1 MSELPCTGA
10 LRNMAYDCRIMLL
23 KRFYINLYLRLVLIL
38 ANLVL
43 LAFSIRILISSQLLF
58 TFIVLSGILILQVLL
73 LFLYIKKTNR
83 QLTRLVLSVS
93 NHDFSQSL
101 AHRGSPHQEFQKAL
115 HSIIDQYQSVYME
128 NESQSFLMHHLV
140 QNIPAGILLAK
151 PDGTFML
158 KNKAMEDLLGMSDIR
173 VLSEIKEKDP
183 GLRKFFDPP
192 EPGSYSLSRAV
203 NGEQKKLSLVIRK
216 IRVMNQFFLLVLV
229 QDISRDVEA
238 GEVDAIQRLLRILT
252 HEIRNSLTPVQTLTE
267 TISMIMTDAAGSKKD
282 PDKLSRENFDDILD
296 SVQAIRERTEKLDQF
311 ISRFRKLTR
320 MPENL
325 DLTCL
330 RIRDLF
336 DSVCRIMQAE
346 LSQTGLQVNLER
358 EDLQIQ
364 ADAAL
369 MEQVMIN
376 LLTNALTAMS
386 GTEDPVLELSG
397 FNSEGKTVLQV
408 RDNGSGISPEKL
420 PHIFMPFYSTKKEAS
435 GIGLSFVKQVVRL
448 HGASI
453 QVQSRPGAGSSF
465 IIRFEGEKAIL

>member
-1 MSELPCTGA
+1 
-10 LRNMAYDCRIMLL
+10 MAFDPRIMLL
-23 KRFYINLYLRLVLIL
+23 KRFYINLSLRLVLIL

-43 LAFSIRILISSQLLF
+43 LAFAVRDLFSDQLLF

-83 QLTRLVLSVS
+83 QLTRLVLSVT
-93 NHDFSQSL
+93 NQDFSQSL
-101 AHRGSPHQEFQKAL
+101 DHRGTPHQEFQRAL
-115 HSIIDQYQSVYME
+115 NSIIEQYQSVYLE
-128 NESQSFLMHHLV
+128 NESQSFLMQHLV
-140 QNIPAGILLAK
+140 QTIPAGILLAK
-151 PDGTFML
+151 SAGTFML
-158 KNKAMEDLLGMSDIR
+158 KNKAMENLLDLSGTRSFTELNKKHPD
-173 VLSEIKEKDP
+173 
-183 GLRKFFDPP
+183 LRKLFDPP
-192 EPGSYSLSRAV
+192 KPGSHTLSRAV
-203 NGEQKKLSLVIRK
+203 RGEQKKLSVNIRE
-216 IRVMNQFFLLVLV
+216 IRVMNQFQILVLV
-229 QDISRDVEA
+229 QDISREVEA

-267 TISMIMTDAAGSKKD
+267 TISMIMTHTGGSKSD
-282 PDKLSRENFDDILD
+282 PDKLTRENFDDILD

-325 DLTCL
+325 ELTSL

-346 LSQTGLQVNLER
+346 LSRTGLQVNLER
-358 EDLQIQ
+358 EDMQIQ

-369 MEQVMIN
+369 MEQVIIN

-397 FNSEGKTVLQV
+397 FNSEGKTILQV

-420 PHIFMPFYSTKKEAS
+420 PHIFMPFYSTKEEAS

-453 QVQSRPGAGSSF
+453 QVQSEPGAGSSF